1 MEHTEPVPTIT
12 KEMQDALRKLENIA
26 DKRQVYVFTNIR
38 FATPPTGDLRWK
50 KPVPPRPISGIQD
63 GKSGYSCKQILPKR
77 GLNFLGSY
85 NEEPW
90 ATSVDELIGATGS
103 ALWPYFTT
111 SSEDCLFLDVYVPA
125 KLIKNP
131 SARKVPVM
139 NWIYGGAVSVSW
151 QNWITSHY

>member
-1 MEHTEPVPTIT
+1 
-12 KEMQDALRKLENIA
+12 
-26 DKRQVYVFTNIR
+26 VFTNIR
-38 FATPPTGDLRWK
+38 FAAPPTGDLRWK
-50 KPVPPRPISGIQD
+50 KPIPPAPISGIQD

-77 GLNFLGSY
+77 GLNFVGSY

-90 ATSVDELIGATGS
+90 ATSVDELIGGTGS

-139 NWIYGGAVSVSW
+139 NWIYGGAVSKCSKT
-151 QNWITSHY
+151 WITSPLTDNCSTVS